1 MTSSS
6 SSPTQL
12 TSDLSHD
19 FMVELE
25 NSVAHFN
32 SLLSSSNTNFLL
44 PNPPNTVPAVTPS
57 EQHND
62 EILRMIAEPK
72 PCYRG
77 RYVTE
82 VNKTK
87 GRPNRFIRADQKDK
101 KHIYPTIKVLIF
113 MRYNKAEMP
122 VVQQISRIC
131 TSQF

>member
-12 TSDLSHD
+12 TPDLIRD
-19 FMVELE
+19 FLDQLE
-25 NSVAHFN
+25 NTNIDPLISP
-32 SLLSSSNTNFLL
+32 SNTNFLS

-62 EILRMIAEPK
+62 EILCMIAEPK

-101 KHIYPTIKVLIF
+101 KHTHPTIKVFVF
-113 MRYNKAEMP
+113 MRCNKTEVT
-122 VVQQISRIC
+122 VVHHS
-131 TSQF
+131 FK